1 MKKLWFKFLDFFS
14 LKKKI
19 KKDGKIYTRVSIE
32 EFKKKIAEDKLPSIH
47 EDHLSK
53 THKKSNY
60 SSTPKKKSSF
70 KNKRYNPRDYEVN
83 DELNSKQNLE
93 TFRKFDQFAFDASI
107 VDALD
112 KNSLTHSTIV
122 QDKTLDLSLAGR
134 NIICASETGSGKTL
148 AFLLPLLEGI
158 LSQRIQQALILSP
171 TREIAIQ
178 TDKVIKSITSNF
190 NDVNSGLVIGG
201 LNVVEQKNILR
212 DYPQIIVAT
221 PGRLLDM
228 MSKGLVWLQY
238 TEFVVLDEADRM
250 LDMGFEEDLLA
261 ITKELP
267 ESYQCL
273 LFTATLM
280 PRVEQVANRYANNY
294 EKIIIGKAVSSAKN
308 VEHKLIQV
316 AQQKKYSVLK
326 QQLKTHGRI
335 IVFFNTIDAVR
346 KTSEILKKDGYTD
359 IESIHSGRTQEE
371 RERIIT
377 QLKEG
382 KKRILLATDVA
393 ARGIDIPKVELVINY
408 HIPNSP
414 EEYIHRIGR
423 TGRAGHKG
431 QAVSFYS
438 PKDKLLLEGV
448 EKVLGEKI
456 LIK

>member
-1 MKKLWFKFLDFFS
+1 M
-14 LKKKI
+14 
-19 KKDGKIYTRVSIE
+19 
-32 EFKKKIAEDKLPSIH
+32 
-47 EDHLSK
+47 
-53 THKKSNY
+53 
-60 SSTPKKKSSF
+60 
-70 KNKRYNPRDYEVN
+70 
-83 DELNSKQNLE
+83 
-93 TFRKFDQFAFDASI
+93 
-107 VDALD
+107 
-112 KNSLTHSTIV
+112 
-122 QDKTLDLSLAGR
+122 
-134 NIICASETGSGKTL
+134 
-148 AFLLPLLEGI
+148 
-158 LSQRIQQALILSP
+158 
-171 TREIAIQ
+171 
-178 TDKVIKSITSNF
+178 
-190 NDVNSGLVIGG
+190 
-201 LNVVEQKNILR
+201 
-212 DYPQIIVAT
+212 
-221 PGRLLDM
+221 
-228 MSKGLVWLQY
+228 
-238 TEFVVLDEADRM
+238 
-250 LDMGFEEDLLA
+250 
-261 ITKELP
+261 
-267 ESYQCL
+267 
-273 LFTATLM
+273 
-280 PRVEQVANRYANNY
+280 
-294 EKIIIGKAVSSAKN
+294 
-308 VEHKLIQV
+308 
-316 AQQKKYSVLK
+316 LK